1 MRISFTGSTTAGK
14 AIMRE
19 AAAELKSI
27 TLELG
32 GNDPAIVLPDIDPE
46 KVAQCVT
53 LALPRPFALYSRGF
67 RHLFIGATGNGGQAC
82 FGIKRIFVH
91 EDVYDAVRDHIVV
104 LAKGAKVGN
113 PFDQDTF
120 IGPMQNPTLQTKLKY
135 VCSPPQ

>member
-53 LALPRPFALYSRGF
+53 LADSPALLLYTHAGLGICSSGRPATAA
-67 RHLFIGATGNGGQAC
+67 RHASG
-82 FGIKRIFVH
+82 
-91 EDVYDAVRDHIVV
+91 
-104 LAKGAKVGN
+104 
-113 PFDQDTF
+113 
-120 IGPMQNPTLQTKLKY
+120 
-135 VCSPPQ
+135 